1 MHCAVAQTLEQI
13 GEWWTL
19 LILRDAFLG
28 VRRFE
33 DFQRRLGI
41 ARNILANRLDTLV
54 EHGILER
61 RRYSERPERFEY
73 RLTDKG
79 RDLWSV
85 MTAIRQWGD
94 KWVLPP
100 VEPPVVLVHDTC
112 GQRCHAEMHCSECGE
127 RLELH
132 DLHLEPGP
140 GAADPGFIAGR
151 ADRSSPAC

>member
-61 RRYSERPERFEY
+61 RLYSERPERREY

-79 RDLWSV
+79 RELWSV

-94 KWVLPP
+94 RWVLPP
-100 VEPPVVLVHDTC
+100 EEPPVVLVHDRC
-112 GQRCHAEMHCSECGE
+112 GQRCEAVMHCSECGE
-127 RLELH
+127 PLELQ
-132 DLHLEPGP
+132 DIHLESGP
-140 GAADPGFIAGR
+140 GESDPGFI
-151 ADRSSPAC
+151 PARPVPNRPT